1 MKLKNVLFTG
11 ILIMAICASCA
22 PAGQTAAESSAEQG
36 ADAAQGQTAEA
47 DPDAMI
53 DEAIEQTSQTGR
65 KLNRTFEEILEK
77 VRDQADGLS
86 EEEVRNLAEELM
98 SRAAF
103 PGTDDSEGAGSD
115 AFDEEIKLYGDAVN
129 AQNEYIK
136 EYNAG
141 LMDCAEVQIV
151 SSNNCYQDRFIQEE
165 VKFLNAV
172 IQNNY
177 RMDEDNQLRFVSSSE
192 DFVLFTHKRDED
204 GNYQIADAVFAEKG
218 DKLVPSLEEMCSQ
231 VGMTPDECLESQAEN
246 RVSVLYDLKTY
257 MEEHPE
263 VKGIEYDGEIRTAEE
278 LDAIWDAKLEELYGD
293 ESAD

>member
-1 MKLKNVLFTG
+1 MKLKNVLFTAV
-11 ILIMAICASCA
+11 LIMAICASCA

-36 ADAAQGQTAEA
+36 ADLPQGQTEGAA
-47 DPDAMI
+47 V
-53 DEAIEQTSQTGR
+53 
-65 KLNRTFEEILEK
+65 EEK
-77 VRDQADGLS
+77 ARDQTDGLS
-86 EEEVRNLAEELM
+86 QEDVRNFAEELM

-103 PGTDDSEGAGSD
+103 PGTDDSEGAGYD
-115 AFDEEIKLYGDAVN
+115 AFDEEIKLYRDAVN
-129 AQNEYIK
+129 AENEYIK